1 MAKHKYLTAAEEAT
15 YGRFEVQGPEL
26 AVLERFFFLDDADL
40 ELVAKRRGDHNRL
53 GFALQLVS
61 VRYLGTFLE
70 DPLDVPAIV
79 LDYVAGQ
86 VGVADPSCVKRYGER
101 RPTRFE
107 HQAEIAEVYGYSA
120 YTAAE
125 AELLGWLDGQAWTS
139 GDQPKPLFYAAVGWL
154 RARRVLLPGVTTLR
168 DQVASVR
175 KKTDTRLYATLARAV
190 TGGQALELEKLLQV
204 PERSRWSQL
213 EKWRKAGKNTTGRGM
228 VLALNRVSEIAGM
241 GLGEVDV
248 AGVPKRRL
256 IALAKVGKNETATKL
271 DRLPYEKKIATLLA
285 TVRWLEVSAT
295 DDALELFD
303 VFMSTE
309 LIGRANKAAEK
320 ATIKRA
326 PVVARHA
333 RVLQAV
339 VELLLEA
346 EGASEEIPLGMVWAM
361 IEHQVGSR
369 AQIAAAVEGI
379 REIIPPPQAA
389 PEGQWREAVVER
401 YATVRGFVRLLCKV
415 VAFTATA
422 DAHKILAAMQEL
434 APLLDLRETVKV
446 PRGYLD
452 ARKVDLSVVPKG
464 WWQKLVFPAGR
475 PEETVDRNAYVFCV
489 LEQFHAALKHRD
501 IFAATSDRWSDPRAR
516 LLSGP
521 AWEKAKGPVLG
532 ALLLPEQPD
541 SLLAEHATTLD
552 AAWRTVSGGD
562 ITVDAEA
569 RMHLGKDDALDEP
582 PSLKDLR
589 TRVAGMIPRVD
600 LSELV
605 LEVMGWHPDF
615 TASFTSAAGASSRLT
630 ELHVSVAALLT
641 AHALNIGFGPVIA
654 ETPALT
660 RDRLSHVDQHYLGP
674 DSYAA
679 ANAVLIEAQGA
690 SALAQA
696 WGGGLVAAV
705 DGMRFIVPVRSVD
718 ARPNP
723 KYFHRKKGVTWLNMI
738 SDQSVGLAAKVVSGT
753 PKDTLHFVDLLY
765 NPDGSQRPEVLITDQ
780 GSYSDIV
787 FGLVTLLGFDYRPVL
802 ADLPDAKLWRIN
814 PSADYGR
821 LDQTARGKID
831 IEKVRRHWPDI
842 CRITASIHTREVSAH
857 DVIRILQRDGRPT
870 DLGEAVAHYGRIF
883 KTLHVLTFV
892 DDPAYRREMK
902 AMRNLQEGRHALAR
916 HIFHGRE
923 GKLHQGYRDGQE
935 DQLGALGLVLN
946 CVTLWNTI
954 YLDHALTALRE
965 QGYPVLDADVARLSA
980 YVRRHIN
987 VHGHYSFQL
996 PDLTG
1001 GRRTLRDPDH
1011 RDSNEE

>member
-1 MAKHKYLTAAEEAT
+1 M
-15 YGRFEVQGPEL
+15 
-26 AVLERFFFLDDADL
+26 
-40 ELVAKRRGDHNRL
+40 
-53 GFALQLVS
+53 
-61 VRYLGTFLE
+61 
-70 DPLDVPAIV
+70 
-79 LDYVAGQ
+79 
-86 VGVADPSCVKRYGER
+86 
-101 RPTRFE
+101 
-107 HQAEIAEVYGYSA
+107 
-120 YTAAE
+120 
-125 AELLGWLDGQAWTS
+125 
-139 GDQPKPLFYAAVGWL
+139 
-154 RARRVLLPGVTTLR
+154 
-168 DQVASVR
+168 
-175 KKTDTRLYATLARAV
+175 
-190 TGGQALELEKLLQV
+190 
-204 PERSRWSQL
+204 
-213 EKWRKAGKNTTGRGM
+213 WRKAGKNTTGRGM
-228 VLALNRVSEIAGM
+228 VMALNRVSEIAGLR
-241 GLGEVDV
+241 LGEADV

-256 IALAKVGKNETATKL
+256 IALAKEGKNETATKL

-303 VFMSTE
+303 AFMSNE
-309 LIGRANKAAEK
+309 LIGRANKVAEK
-320 ATIKRA
+320 AAIKRA
-326 PVVARHA
+326 PVIARHA
-333 RVLQAV
+333 RVLQSV
-339 VELLLEA
+339 VELLLDA
-346 EGASEEIPLGMVWAM
+346 EGASESMPLGMVWEM
-361 IEHQVGSR
+361 IEAQVGSR
-369 AQIAAAVEGI
+369 AQIAAAVAGI
-379 REIIPPPQAA
+379 QEIIPPSQAE

-401 YATVRGFVRLLCKV
+401 YATVRGFAKMLCEVVR
-415 VAFTATA
+415 FTATA

-434 APLLDLRETVKV
+434 AQLLDLRETVKV
-446 PRGYLD
+446 PKGYLD

-489 LEQFHAALKHRD
+489 LEQFHTALKHRD

-521 AWEKAKGPVLG
+521 SWENAKGPALS

-541 SLLAEHATTLD
+541 SLLAELALTLD
-552 AAWRTVSGGD
+552 TAWRTAADGMTAGGN
-562 ITVDAEA
+562 ITIDTDG
-569 RMHLGKDDALDEP
+569 RMHLGKDDALDDT

-589 TRVAGMIPRVD
+589 SRVAGMIPRVD

-630 ELHVSVAALLT
+630 DLHISVAALLT

-654 ETPALT
+654 DAPALT
-660 RDRLSHVDQHYLGP
+660 RDRLSHVDQHYLGS
-674 DSYAA
+674 DSFAA
-679 ANAVLIEAQGA
+679 ANAVLIDAQGTNE
-690 SALAQA
+690 LAQA

-765 NPDGSQRPEVLITDQ
+765 NPDDSQRPEILVTDQ

-814 PSADYGR
+814 RSADYGR
-821 LDQTARGKID
+821 LDTTARGKID
-831 IEKVRRHWPDI
+831 VEKIRRHWPDI
-842 CRITASIHTREVSAH
+842 CRIAASIHTREVSAH

-902 AMRNLQEGRHALAR
+902 AMRNLQEGRHALGR

-923 GKLHQGYRDGQE
+923 GKLHQAYREGQE

-954 YLDHALTALRE
+954 YVEHALTSLRE
-965 QGYPVLDADVARLSA
+965 QSYPMLDADVVRLSA

-996 PDLTG
+996 PDLAG
-1001 GRRTLRDPDH
+1001 GRRTLRDPDQH
-1011 RDSNEE
+1011 DSNEE